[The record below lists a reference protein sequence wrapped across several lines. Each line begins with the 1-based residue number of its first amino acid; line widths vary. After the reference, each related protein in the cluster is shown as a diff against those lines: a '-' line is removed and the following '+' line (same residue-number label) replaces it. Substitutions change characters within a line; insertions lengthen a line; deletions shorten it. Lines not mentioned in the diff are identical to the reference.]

1 MPANKDL
8 KRLVRSRM
16 QKTGESYTTAL
27 RHLRSVGRSAPPPST
42 KVPTKPPTD
51 HAALAGMRD
60 EAVLLKTGRTWPQ
73 WCAVLD
79 AEDAAAKTHRDIA
92 RELRERHGVSAW
104 WAQTIT
110 GGYERIKGRRA
121 KNERP
126 DGFGFG
132 KSRTFA
138 VPIARLVRAFAPP
151 TRAGWL
157 GDETT
162 AARRSKDREVVRW
175 RAAEGSFVDVYL
187 VAKGPAKT
195 TVNVQLSRLPTA
207 AAVAAGRVLWA
218 RRLQALGEWL
228 AADADA

>member
-1 MPANKDL
+1 MPANKDR

-27 RHLRSVGRSAPPPST
+27 RHVRSKGHSAPPRT
-42 KVPTKPPTD
+42 TVPPTID

-60 EAVLLKTGRTWPQ
+60 EVVAQKTGRTWLQ
-73 WCAVLD
+73 WCELLD
-79 AEDAAAKTHRDIA
+79 AEGAADKMHRDIA
-92 RELRERHGVSAW
+92 RALRERHGVSAW
-104 WAQTIT
+104 WAQTVT

-126 DGFGFG
+126 GGFGVG

-138 VPIARLVRAFAPP
+138 VPIARLLRAFAPKAR
-151 TRAGWL
+151 TGWL
-157 GDETT
+157 GDEAVT
-162 AARRSKDREVVRW
+162 ARRSKHREVVRW
-175 RAAEGSFVDVYL
+175 RSSDGAFVDVYL

-195 TVNVQLSRLPTA
+195 TVNVQLSRLPA
-207 AAVAAGRVLWA
+207 AAEVARQRTLWT

-228 AADADA
+228 AADAGA